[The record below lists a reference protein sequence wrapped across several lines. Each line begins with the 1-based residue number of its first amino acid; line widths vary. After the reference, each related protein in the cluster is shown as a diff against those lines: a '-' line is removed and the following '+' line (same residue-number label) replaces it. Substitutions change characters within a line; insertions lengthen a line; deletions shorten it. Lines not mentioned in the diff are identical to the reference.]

1 MPLKLPFEARKSASS
16 VISRGI
22 LLCLLNFILR
32 HEKVS
37 HLLYVEA
44 FFFLLQYL
52 SNYLSIEALL
62 YHAPLLLFV
71 KAFACA
77 SSLYRKLLL

>member
-1 MPLKLPFEARKSASS
+1 MPHLLRRFIMPLKLPFEARKSASS

-37 HLLYVEA
+37 HLLHVEA
-44 FFFLLQYL
+44 FF
-52 SNYLSIEALL
+52 SSSIS
-62 YHAPLLLFV
+62 V
-71 KAFACA
+71 
-77 SSLYRKLLL
+77 

>member
-1 MPLKLPFEARKSASS
+1 MPLKLPFEARKSVSS

-44 FFFLLQYL
+44 FFSSSISVQLFIYCGTSL
-52 SNYLSIEALL
+52 SC
-62 YHAPLLLFV
+62 APFV
-71 KAFACA
+71 I
-77 SSLYRKLLL
+77 Y

>member
-1 MPLKLPFEARKSASS
+1 MPLKLPFEARKNASS

-44 FFFLLQYL
+44 FFFLQYL

-62 YHAPLLLFV
+62 YYAPLLLFV
-71 KAFACA
+71 KAFACT